1 MIVLGERVTEI
12 VFDAARLTIQRA
24 ARAVLFLAAY
34 VGLDWV
40 SFIHPLHGIAITP
53 WSPADGLS
61 FAVLLLGGYRWAPA
75 VFLATLVSSLLISM
89 VPVPVGALLL
99 GSTIISAGYGT
110 SGEVL
115 RRLWQFDVRLERPSD
130 LILLLA
136 AAVVAPALV
145 AVYAAAG
152 IVPWSRF
159 GETTSQFWIGD
170 AIGIAVLTPFLLVVR
185 AWLQTRPITIP
196 RDGPRLGE
204 IFVQFASLTLALFV
218 VFGPIGGHEPFKFFY
233 MLFLPLI
240 WIAARHGL
248 SGAVWAVLT
257 TQGGLILAL
266 RLHDSSVGDV
276 RSFQL
281 LMYALAVTTLLLG
294 AMVS

>member
-12 VFDAARLTIQRA
+12 VFDAAGLTIQRA

-61 FAVLLLGGYRWAPA
+61 FAVLLLGGYRWVPA
-75 VFLATLVSSLLISM
+75 VFLATLVSSLLISV
-89 VPVPVGALLL
+89 VPVPVGTLLL

-110 SGEVL
+110 GGQLL
-115 RRLWQFDVRLERPSD
+115 RHLRQFDVRLARPSD

-136 AAVVAPALV
+136 AAVMVPALVAVGFV

-159 GETTSQFWIGD
+159 GETASQFWIGD

-185 AWLQTRPITIP
+185 AWLQTRRITIP

-204 IFVQFASLTLALFV
+204 
-218 VFGPIGGHEPFKFFY
+218 
-233 MLFLPLI
+233 
-240 WIAARHGL
+240 
-248 SGAVWAVLT
+248 
-257 TQGGLILAL
+257 
-266 RLHDSSVGDV
+266 
-276 RSFQL
+276 
-281 LMYALAVTTLLLG
+281 
-294 AMVS
+294 